1 MSGSVRTPD
10 ARFAPPA
17 RPVGGI
23 DWAKHARLRADA
35 DLKRAGMNGALQL
48 LRELR
53 EDRDAEAQAVH
64 LGMNAVGRQLWTS
77 NDMADLLTW
86 SAHDQADGR
95 VDVAAVRR
103 CLALKDRC
111 KCVQEQVDML
121 NAELAPLTAL
131 IAACDKYVQLQ
142 QGL

>member
-1 MSGSVRTPD
+1 MSGSTRTPD
-10 ARFAPPA
+10 AKFAPPA
-17 RPVGGI
+17 RLVGGI
-23 DWAKHARLRADA
+23 DYAKHARLKG
-35 DLKRAGMNGALQL
+35 DLDIKRAGLNGALQL

-53 EDRDAEAQAVH
+53 EDRDLEAQAVH
-64 LGMNAVGRQLWTS
+64 LGMNAVGRQLWAT

-111 KCVQEQVDML
+111 KRVQEQVDALHADM
-121 NAELAPLTAL
+121 APLVAL
-131 IAACDKYVQLQ
+131 LNACDKYVQQQ